1 MLCYTVTL
9 PETAAALVQ
18 TVLEH
23 FPEIGAEVLRADGTY
38 VLRNNKEEAEHVAL
52 CRVTPV
58 VCTVEEMPKQQWLK
72 VLFAM
77 DPKWMQPLQ
86 AFLREHPLPGTA
98 FVQSSDYFY
107 EMLPQGATKGSALE
121 RYRKLFSM
129 QVTAIV
135 AVGDYDNDIE
145 MLQAADYSAAP
156 ANAQP
161 SVQNVVDWNLSQSCE
176 EGAIAACINFMFQ
189 SGIFPLE

>member
-1 MLCYTVTL
+1 MD
-9 PETAAALVQ
+9 AAAASVF
-18 TVLEH
+18 T
-23 FPEIGAEVLRADGTY
+23 GASAS
-38 VLRNNKEEAEHVAL
+38 
-52 CRVTPV
+52 
-58 VCTVEEMPKQQWLK
+58 
-72 VLFAM
+72 
-77 DPKWMQPLQ
+77 
-86 AFLREHPLPGTA
+86 GTA

-129 QVTAIV
+129 QDTAIV